1 MALDRAT
8 QTNWILLALFAGMLG
23 LTVASCAITRS
34 GAWARA
40 QNAFNAGDYHG
51 AIERADEVL
60 SYGTPSE
67 EDRANA
73 GLLKAK
79 SYEHLG
85 QMGDAVGLYTCVA
98 KTFPQT
104 PQGYQAAAALVR
116 LSQVKNAKGW
126 TAFSRQRAMKILPSA
141 ETARGSQ
148 RPIARFYFGSRTR
161 RKPVWRSLGLAYP
174 NVAAASSMRRRSS

>member
-1 MALDRAT
+1 MTLDRAILHLET
-8 QTNWILLALFAGMLG
+8 HWIRLALCTGILG
-23 LTVASCAITRS
+23 LTLAACAMTRS

-40 QNAFNAGDYHG
+40 QDAFNGGDYHG
-51 AIERADEVL
+51 AIARSDEVL
-60 SYGTPSE
+60 SYGTPSD

-85 QMGDAVGLYTCVA
+85 QMSDAVGLYTYVA

-116 LSQVKNAKGW
+116 LSQHKNVKGA
-126 TAFSRQRAMKILPSA
+126 TAF
-141 ETARGSQ
+141 
-148 RPIARFYFGSRTR
+148 
-161 RKPVWRSLGLAYP
+161 
-174 NVAAASSMRRRSS
+174 